1 MTPSQKSPTG
11 HAVTTELKRLNDARE
26 TGVPWKKWGP
36 YLSEREW
43 GTVREDY
50 SENGDAWN
58 FFTHDQARSR
68 AYRWGEDGIG
78 GISDDKQN
86 LCFALALWN
95 GKDPILKE
103 RLFGLTNSEGNHGE
117 DVKEYYFYLDSTPTH
132 SYMKYLYKYPQAAFP
147 YSDLVETNRRR
158 SKEEMEYELLDTGVF
173 NDNRYFD
180 VFVEY
185 AKDGPEDILVRITA
199 ANRGPDGAEL
209 HLLPTLWFRNDWSA
223 WIAASNR
230 AAEKPI
236 VEQIEAEAG
245 TSTVSATHT
254 LLGNYILTCEGN
266 VPLLF
271 TENETNHELLFGQ
284 KNESHY
290 VKDGINNCVVQ
301 GNLGAVNPEKRGTKV
316 AAHYRVNIG
325 AGQSKVIH
333 LRLSKSSPDAKT
345 KPFGKQFDEIF
356 AERLREADEFYKSVT
371 PPSVTEDEA
380 KVMRQAL
387 AGMLWSKQYFFFD
400 GDNWLDEHHSNPL
413 HTGYKN
419 ARNSEWFHMLN
430 RDIISMPDKW
440 EYPWY
445 AAWDLAFH
453 TLPLSIVDPD
463 FAKQQMELM
472 LRAAYLHPNGQMP
485 AYEWNFSDVNPP
497 VHAFA
502 TLFLHRTEQA
512 LRGETD
518 VEFLKAVFNKLLL
531 NFTWWLNRK
540 DRFGK
545 NVFEGG
551 FLGLDNIGVFDRSAP
566 LPTGGYLEQADGTAW
581 MALFSQ
587 NMMELAFEL
596 TAHDPSYE
604 HMILKFAEHFFYI
617 ARGMNRAGQEG
628 MWDEEDGFYY
638 DLLRLPD
645 GSSQRLKVRSMVG
658 LLPLCA
664 TTVVEKWMRDRVPQT
679 TAALQERVRR
689 IPELKETIHP
699 TGPGHFGVAERGIM
713 ALLNP
718 ERLRRVLTKV
728 LDENEFLSPY
738 GIRSLSKF
746 HEQHPFV
753 FNLGGQEY
761 RVDYLPAESNTGMF
775 GGNSNWRGP
784 IWMPVNVM
792 ILRALLNF
800 YLYYGD
806 NFKIECPTGSG
817 KLMNLFEVSKEISN
831 RLTRIFTRD
840 EHGRRPVYGGTEK
853 FQSDPNWRD
862 LILFYEYFHGDNGA
876 GLGASHQTGW
886 TGLVAKLI
894 QLYGF
899 LDAKRALEGGKR
911 VAFARMARGVG
922 EKEGDES
929 AERLAEQHATVGH

>member
-1 MTPSQKSPTG
+1 MTANQKSPIHKVETS
-11 HAVTTELKRLNDARE
+11 EQKRLKDARE
-26 TGVPWKKWGP
+26 AGVPWRKWGP
-36 YLSEREW
+36 YLSERQW

-50 SENGDAWN
+50 SEGGDAWN
-58 FFTHDQARSR
+58 FFTHDHARSR
-68 AYRWGEDGIG
+68 AYRWGEDGIA
-78 GISDDKQN
+78 GISDDKQR

-132 SYMKYLYKYPQAAFP
+132 SYMKYLYKYPQAAYP
-147 YSDLVETNRRR
+147 YADLVETNRHR
-158 SKEEMEYELLDTGVF
+158 SKNDMEYELLDTGIF
-173 NDNRYFD
+173 NDDRYFD

-185 AKDGPEDILVRITA
+185 AKDGPEDILVQIATV
-199 ANRGPDGAEL
+199 NRGPDAAEL

-236 VEQIEAEAG
+236 LKQIEAAAG
-245 TSTVSATHT
+245 TSAVAATHP
-254 LLGNYILTCEGN
+254 LLGEYIFSCEGD

-271 TENETNHELLFGQ
+271 TENETNHERLFPGQ
-284 KNESHY
+284 QLKNESPY
-290 VKDGINNCVVQ
+290 VKDGIDSYVVQ
-301 GNLGAVNPEKRGTKV
+301 GSQGVVNPGKKGTKV
-316 AAHYRVNIG
+316 AAHYQIKVG
-325 AGQSKVIH
+325 AGQTKVIR
-333 LRLSKSSPDAKT
+333 LRLSKSYPEQKG
-345 KPFGKQFDEIF
+345 KLFGKQFDDVF
-356 AERLREADEFYKSVT
+356 ADRLREADEFYKSVT
-371 PPSVTEDEA
+371 PPSVGEDGA

-387 AGMLWSKQYFFFD
+387 AGMLWSKQFFFFD

-413 HTGYKN
+413 HRGYRN
-419 ARNSEWFHMLN
+419 SRNSEWFHMLN
-430 RDIISMPDKW
+430 KDIISMPDKW

-463 FAKQQMELM
+463 FAKEQMEMM
-472 LRAAYLHPNGQMP
+472 LRASYLHPTGQMP

-512 LRGETD
+512 QRGETD
-518 VEFLKAVFNKLLL
+518 VDFLKLTFNKLLL
-531 NFTWWLNRK
+531 NFTWWVNRK

-566 LPTGGYLEQADGTAW
+566 LPTGGHLEQADGTAW

-587 NMMELAFEL
+587 NMLELALEIIPY
-596 TAHDPSYE
+596 DRNYE
-604 HMILKFAEHFFYI
+604 PMVMKFAEHFYYI
-617 ARGMNRAGQEG
+617 GAAMNRPGDDG

-664 TTVVEKWMRDRVPQT
+664 TTVTEKVMR
-679 TAALQERVRR
+679 ERIPKTMNNVRERLRR
-689 IPELKETIHP
+689 IPELRDTIHP
-699 TGPGHFGVAERGIM
+699 TGVGHFGVAERGIM
-713 ALLNP
+713 ALVNP
-718 ERLRRVLTKV
+718 DRLRRILTKM

-746 HEQHPFV
+746 HAQHPFV
-753 FNLGGQEY
+753 LNVSGQEH

-784 IWMPVNVM
+784 IWMPVNAL
-792 ILRALLNF
+792 IIRALLNF

-817 KLMNLFEVSKEISN
+817 KMMNLFEVSKEIAD
-831 RLTRIFTRD
+831 RLTRIFTSNK
-840 EHGRRPVYGGTEK
+840 HGRRPVYGSTEK

-862 LILFYEYFHGDNGA
+862 HILFYEYFHGDNGA

-894 QLYGF
+894 QLYGI
-899 LDAKRALEGGKR
+899 LDPKRALEVGKQA
-911 VAFARMARGVG
+911 AFTQAARGAG
-922 EKEGDES
+922 
-929 AERLAEQHATVGH
+929 